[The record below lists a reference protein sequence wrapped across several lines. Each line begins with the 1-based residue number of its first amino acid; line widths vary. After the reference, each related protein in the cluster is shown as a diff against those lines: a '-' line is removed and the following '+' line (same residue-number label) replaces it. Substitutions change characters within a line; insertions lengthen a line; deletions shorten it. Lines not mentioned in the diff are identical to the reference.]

1 MTIMNILTAD
11 DMSYVKVEIKNV
23 SVKYYEYDENVVKNL
38 YERFKSDSPSKITFG
53 SENVYTKEFK
63 ELLYTNGFELNEDGT
78 VLAIQ
83 EKSICYNS
91 IEHAI
96 EAIRQQ
102 PYNITVKS
110 GYDENKL
117 IEVLL
122 SNGYIISTTNNS
134 DKTDV
139 LIYGNIND

>member
-11 DMSYVKVEIKNV
+11 DLSYVKVEIRNV
-23 SVKYYEYDENVVKNL
+23 SVKYYTYDEQVVKNL
-38 YERFKSDSPSKITFG
+38 YERFKSNSPRKISFG
-53 SENVYTKEFK
+53 SENTYTQEFK
-63 ELLYTNGFELNEDGT
+63 KLLYTEGFELNEDGT

-83 EKSICYNS
+83 EDQICYNS
-91 IEHAI
+91 IEHSLDDI
-96 EAIRQQ
+96 KQQ
-102 PYNITVKS
+102 PYNLTVKS

-117 IEVLL
+117 TEVLL
-122 SNGYIISTTNNS
+122 SNGYIISTTNNL

>member
-1 MTIMNILTAD
+1 MTIMNVLTAD
-11 DMSYVKVEIKNV
+11 DMSYVKVEIRNV
-23 SVKYYEYDENVVKNL
+23 SLKYYTYYENVVKNL
-38 YERFKSDSPSKITFG
+38 YERFKSDSPCKIIFG
-53 SENVYTKEFK
+53 SENAYTQEFK
-63 ELLYTNGFELNEDGT
+63 ELLHTNGFELNEDGT
-78 VLAIQ
+78 VLTIQ
-83 EKSICYNS
+83 ENGICYNS